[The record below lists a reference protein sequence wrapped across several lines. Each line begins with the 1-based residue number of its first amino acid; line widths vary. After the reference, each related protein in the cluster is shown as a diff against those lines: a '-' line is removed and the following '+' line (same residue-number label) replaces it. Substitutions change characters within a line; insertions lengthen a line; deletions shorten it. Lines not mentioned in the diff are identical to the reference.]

1 MKFFIKKIRYLFDS
15 ALEKSLLNLFI
26 FLVLTSLGIILIFSV
41 TTYIIYK
48 MGITIAIGETY
59 QDFLWQTFKY
69 FLSSGTILSTGAI
82 NPFDFILKII
92 ITLVGIGLF
101 YTLIGIITSRV
112 SLRAHQLREGTS
124 EVQETNHII
133 IAGYTKKTTPLIKEL
148 TEALSNEKKINILII
163 SILKPLEVLDKIS
176 SQIQIGKNLNI
187 ISRQGYIWQ
196 DDVLKIA
203 NVNNS
208 RAIFL
213 LNPDNDDFY
222 KSELDSDIE
231 VTKSFSKI
239 IQSHYWQSNPVKI
252 ILEVFDGSLA
262 QRFVSN
268 HDSIIGESISNA
280 KQKGITGSSP
290 VIVSTKKLREQLI
303 GQSLNNPG
311 SVNIFE
317 SIFGFKGSEFY
328 FIDEH
333 KTNYKKI
340 IDSIV
345 GNKISTI
352 NLLLNKITIIGVY
365 RLNSKLKTN
374 PNNSEIEFEEN
385 TENTKFLVNPHKDYI
400 LQKGFGLIFLAENE
414 VILNEELRILKSK
427 DITNID
433 LNVSTKLDVKDFE
446 KDNLDIAIFSTSSDS
461 NKLKNIINSIYRLSN
476 NISIAN
482 WHIYVPESMKKE
494 DLNLAESLIPLKEFS
509 STSLPMGLI
518 LMPIRL
524 IDTFGPNNNRERYS
538 YIFQIINKFNNDLSE
553 QLDDIKVGYY
563 LIDIISS
570 KRINSLDLKDKYTWN
585 EIVVD
590 GGMLGLPHTDKRLHF
605 QDEIDIH
612 EEFFIRYKKS
622 LRGDVHVKKI
632 KKTTE
637 NGLVKMFNERIQETN
652 NQTKKS
658 LSNLHVHQ
666 INFNNLY
673 DNLEEFAFQ
682 KTKFLDFD
690 NIIVLNNE
698 IDEGHYSNPV
708 EDHDMINMFNFFTYL
723 FSNPNNVIKKIEHD
737 KGIVIERNFTKDRN
751 NDAHGAL
758 LNELE
763 SLLDDLDSGS
773 SSVSDQEVAT
783 TAATDSAEKSDDY
796 NNFMPEKAPSYIT
809 EINSYKSKLLL
820 QDFKS
825 NLALPFKGVDLIE
838 TNSLS
843 SKVLASAFYDT
854 KSHYLMEYLFEKINY
869 LKSYDV
875 FNEYL
880 EINISELK
888 NHFATKNETFIG
900 YIDYEYESFYK
911 GGTRRIRNFYIN
923 PPSSDT
929 AKLNR
934 GDKIIVIS
942 NYHESSFQ
950 GQSDWEDLFSLL

>member
-148 TEALSNEKKINILII
+148 TEALSNEKKINILVI

-203 NVNNS
+203 NINNC

-262 QRFVSN
+262 HRFISN
-268 HDSIIGESISNA
+268 HMPIIGESIVNA
-280 KQKGITGSSP
+280 KQKGIAGSHP
-290 VIVSTKKLREQLI
+290 VTVSTKKLREQLI

-333 KTNYKKI
+333 KTNYKNI
-340 IDSIV
+340 IERIV

-352 NLLLNKITIIGVY
+352 NQLFNKIIIVGVY
-365 RLNSKLKTN
+365 RLNSNLKFN
-374 PNNSEIEFEEN
+374 PNTLETEIEEHSEQI
-385 TENTKFLVNPHKDYI
+385 KFLVNPHKDYI

-414 VILNEELRILKSK
+414 DILYEELHILKNK
-427 DITNID
+427 EITNLD
-433 LNVSTKLDVKDFE
+433 PSYSTKLDVKDFE
-446 KDNLDIAIFSTSSDS
+446 QNDLDIAIFSTSSDV
-461 NKLKNIINSIYRLSN
+461 NKLKNIINSIYGLSN

-482 WHIYVPESMKKE
+482 WHIYVPELIKKE
-494 DLNLAESLIPLKEFS
+494 DLNFSDSYIPLKEFS
-509 STSLPMGLI
+509 PTSLPLGLI

-524 IDTFGPNNNRERYS
+524 IDTYGPGNKRERYS
-538 YIFQIINKFNNDLSE
+538 QIFQIINKFNNELND
-553 QLDDIKVGYY
+553 QLADIQVGHY

-570 KRINSLDLKDKYTWN
+570 KRINSLDLKQKYTWT
-585 EIVVD
+585 EIVDD
-590 GGMLGLPHTDKRLHF
+590 GGLLGLPHTDKRLLF
-605 QDEIDIH
+605 QDEIDIN

-622 LRGDVHVKKI
+622 LRGDVYVKKI
-632 KKTTE
+632 KKTSE
-637 NGLVKMFNERIQETN
+637 NNLVKQFNEIIQKTN
-652 NQTKKS
+652 QQVKKS
-658 LSNLHVHQ
+658 LSNIHIHQ
-666 INFNNLY
+666 INFDNLY
-673 DNLEEFAFQ
+673 NNLEEIAFQ
-682 KTKFLDFD
+682 KTQFLNFD

-723 FSNPNNVIKKIEHD
+723 FTNPNNVIKKIEHD
-737 KGIVIERNFTKDRN
+737 KGIVIERNFAKDRN

-763 SLLDDLDSGS
+763 SLLDDLDSES
-773 SSVSDQEVAT
+773 SPISDQDVAA
-783 TAATDSAEKSDDY
+783 TAATDSTEKSNN

-854 KSHYLMEYLFEKINY
+854 KSHYLMDYLFEKINY